1 MTRKIS
7 SGNPIVISSY
17 RVISMT
23 ILGHVFWENMLKNS
37 ALKYFMKEDK
47 SLSSSSSSSN
57 IIYIYIQSNKRTD
70 ASFGREA
77 LSSAGGSMLRLEGL
91 LEPSGG
97 EARCRGASA
106 SCACRTQTR
115 S

>member
-1 MTRKIS
+1 
-7 SGNPIVISSY
+7 
-17 RVISMT
+17 
-23 ILGHVFWENMLKNS
+23 
-37 ALKYFMKEDK
+37 MKEDK
-47 SLSSSSSSSN
+47 SSSSSN
-57 IIYIYIQSNKRTD
+57 IIVYIYIHTHKRTD

-106 SCACRTQTR
+106 SCACRTQTG